1 MESSLGIIAVMK
13 QAGLEPTADTYTT
26 LLCSYAKVGDVT
38 SILATLDTC
47 EKNEL
52 FLLDRDIFDVI
63 YTLSINGH
71 SQHVAQLLPRL
82 RKTVGY
88 NQDAVNLIFRLTNK
102 GHEQIAFDILQTM
115 PRGSRP
121 DGEQTDTG
129 SFFIKQLI
137 KAKRPIES
145 IHKICKELQDSGLN
159 HKAFLIAV
167 EAGVTSGSVELAI
180 PFLKEL
186 QNSGKPIRQH
196 YFWPLFCNEGKSGNS
211 DAVLSVLRQMQ
222 DDFGVTA
229 NGETIR
235 DYVIPN
241 LKESSSEAIIAVLR
255 SAGVSVSTAATSTVY
270 NLLNQGNLREA
281 ANVAT
286 SYNVYYQP
294 GLFRRPLV
302 QTLAKTNDVESFI
315 RFVRQVYDS
324 IPRLEQMRQK
334 SNANEDTEVVVDG
347 EVVDTADPDQ
357 TSQQADVLGQ
367 IIIDVLVHY
376 RKGRAEIVAQILHG
390 LVAQGLSITN
400 AHADK
405 IQNRLGSEL
414 TTEIS
419 QLLSQ
424 LAAGDLE
431 PIQLDKEANRTSA
444 FAHLSVEQ
452 LEKLIEQQ
460 DAKGENSRGLKRYLL
475 SALFKAKDLPKTES
489 VVAKL
494 EAEGYVM
501 TGGVYAQLIDL
512 YAQQE
517 QADKGLDTFNRIRS
531 KELDFTLDD
540 FKVVRLAG
548 LLIAN
553 KKVDEALK
561 FLELNKK
568 TEIDPD
574 SLSFNYNATCWRM
587 LNELA
592 ETGNSTDLTRVFD
605 ALEKF
610 HFIEA
615 NNALLGPLVKVHL
628 VNNDNQ
634 KAVDVF
640 EAISVKHNCT
650 PWKNDLAC
658 KLIQAEDAT
667 NLQRLT
673 DLSTT
678 IHGEVNSLYDLVFSF
693 VECGRIR
700 QARKILE
707 TPGLRSRPQKIN
719 VACERYQQEGKV
731 QPLEGLVEATKDL
744 NHIDR
749 TDIYYNLLRSYC
761 NDKQPEKALGLW
773 TKMQEEDIAPT
784 EQFLTTLG
792 KFLKT
797 NNLEVPF
804 VLPNATAQNKK
815 STKKPKI
822 IVTNDPKPAKKEPAV
837 ESKPKSETLIAF
849 KKAARSNDI
858 DKAIEA
864 KKRLLSTD
872 KVSVTDYSTYIES
885 LLNADRLNE
894 ASKSV
899 IELLEAKAY
908 PVPRVFRF
916 YMNKA
921 GNAGDI
927 ESLTHI
933 GSLISEDTKKLVS
946 FDNRLCHAYI
956 ESGKSE
962 QFLSI
967 LEGELDAA
975 TTEEQLRVLAD
986 KFPRGGAVGILQKHP
1001 ELVDRC
1007 KCFLHNNA
1015 YDMLLKMSLLF

>member
-26 LLCSYAKVGDVT
+26 LLCSYAKVGDIT
-38 SILATLDTC
+38 SILSTLDTC

-102 GHEQIAFDILQTM
+102 GHEQIAFDILKTM
-115 PRGSRP
+115 PRGSRT
-121 DGEQTDTG
+121 DGEPTDTG
-129 SFFIKQLI
+129 TFFVKQLI

-145 IHKICKELQDSGLN
+145 IHRICKELEDTGLN

-167 EAGVTSGSVELAI
+167 EAGVTSGSVEMAI

-186 QNSGKPIRQH
+186 QNTGKPIRQH
-196 YFWPLFCNEGKSGNS
+196 YFWPLFCSQGKNNSS
-211 DAVLSVLRQMQ
+211 DAVLDVLRRMQ

-241 LKESSSEAIIAVLR
+241 IKETASESIIAVLR
-255 SAGVSVSTAATSTVY
+255 SAGVSVSSAATATVY
-270 NLLNQGNLREA
+270 NLLVQGNLREA

-302 QTLAKTNDVESFI
+302 QMLAKTNDVDSFI
-315 RFVRQVYDS
+315 RFVRQIYDS

-334 SNANEDTEVVVDG
+334 SNASEDTEVVVDG
-347 EVVDTADPDQ
+347 EVVDTLDPEQ

-376 RKGRAEIVAQILHG
+376 RKDRAEIVTKILQG

-400 AHADK
+400 EHADK
-405 IQNRLGSEL
+405 IQTRLGSEL

-431 PIQLDKEANRTSA
+431 PIQLEKEANRPSSYSQLT
-444 FAHLSVEQ
+444 VDQ
-452 LEKLIEQQ
+452 LEKLIEKQE
-460 DAKGENSRGLKRYLL
+460 AKGENTRGLKRFLL
-475 SALFKAKDLPKTES
+475 TALFKAKDLPKTETLI
-489 VVAKL
+489 AKL
-494 EAEGYVM
+494 EAEDYAM

-512 YAQQE
+512 YTHKE
-517 QADKGLDTFNRIRS
+517 EADKALETFNRIRA
-531 KELDFTLDD
+531 KEPDFSLDD
-540 FKVVRLAG
+540 FKVIRLSS
-548 LLIAN
+548 LLVTG
-553 KKVDEALK
+553 KKIDEALK
-561 FLELNKK
+561 FLEMNKNS
-568 TEIDPD
+568 EIDPD
-574 SLSFNYNATCWRM
+574 SLNFNYNATCWRM
-587 LNELA
+587 LNDLA
-592 ETGNSTDLTRVFD
+592 DAGNATDLTRLFET
-605 ALEKF
+605 LEKC

-640 EAISVKHNCT
+640 EAISIKHKCT

-673 DLSTT
+673 DLSTN

-719 VACERYQQEGKV
+719 GACERYQQEGKV
-731 QPLEGLVEATKDL
+731 QQLEGLVEATKDL
-744 NHIDR
+744 SHIDR
-749 TDIYYNLLRSYC
+749 TEIYYNLLRSYC
-761 NDKQPEKALGLW
+761 NDNQPEKALGLW

-792 KFLKT
+792 KYLQA

-804 VLPNATAQNKK
+804 VMPNE
-815 STKKPKI
+815 P
-822 IVTNDPKPAKKEPAV
+822 VPAKKAKAPKVKEVKEAPAKAPKK
-837 ESKPKSETLIAF
+837 ESVADTPPKSETLSIF
-849 KKAARSNDI
+849 KKAYRSNDI
-858 DKAIEA
+858 DLAIEA
-864 KKRLLSTD
+864 KKKLLPTD
-872 KVSVTDYSTYIES
+872 KISVTDMSTYIES

-894 ASKSV
+894 ASKTV
-899 IELLEAKAY
+899 IELIESKAY

-916 YMNKA
+916 FMNKA
-921 GNAGDI
+921 ANAGDTQTLI
-927 ESLTHI
+927 QI
-933 GSLISEDTKKLVS
+933 GSSITDETKKLVS

-962 QFLSI
+962 QYLNI
-967 LEGELDAA
+967 LEQELDAA
-975 TTEEQLRVLAD
+975 KTEEELRALSD
-986 KFPRGGAVGILQKHP
+986 KFPRGGAVGVLQKHP
-1001 ELVDRC
+1001 ELAD
-1007 KCFLHNNA
+1007 KC
-1015 YDMLLKMSLLF
+1015 

>member
-1 MESSLGIIAVMK
+1 MK

-26 LLCSYAKVGDVT
+26 LLCSYAKVGDIT
-38 SILATLDTC
+38 SILSTLDTC

-52 FLLDRDIFDVI
+52 YLLDRDLFDVI

-71 SQHVAQLLPRL
+71 SKHVAQLLPRL
-82 RKTVGY
+82 RKTIGY
-88 NQDAVNLIFRLTNK
+88 NQDAVNLIYRLTNK
-102 GHEQIAFDILQTM
+102 GHEQIAFDILKTM
-115 PRGSRP
+115 PRGSHP
-121 DGEQTDTG
+121 DGELTDTG

-137 KAKRPIES
+137 KAKRPVES
-145 IHKICKELQDSGLN
+145 IQQICKELQETGLN

-196 YFWPLFCNEGKSGNS
+196 YFWPLFCNEGKKNNS
-211 DAVLSVLRQMQ
+211 DAVLNVLRQMH
-222 DDFGVTA
+222 DEFGITA

-241 LKESSSEAIIAVLR
+241 LKETSSESIIAVLR
-255 SAGVSVSTAATSTVY
+255 TAGVSVSTAATSTVY
-270 NLLNQGNLREA
+270 NLLSQGNLREA

-294 GLFRRPLV
+294 GLYRRPLV
-302 QTLAKTNDVESFI
+302 QNLVKTNDVNSFI
-315 RFVRQVYDS
+315 RFVRQIHDS
-324 IPRLEQMRQK
+324 IPRLEMLRQK
-334 SNANEDTEVVVDG
+334 ANASEDTEVVVDG
-347 EVVDTADPDQ
+347 EVVDTADPEQ
-357 TSQQADVLGQ
+357 TSQQADVLGV
-367 IIIDVLVHY
+367 IILDVIAQY
-376 RKGRAEIVAQILHG
+376 RKGRAEIITNILQG
-390 LVAQGLSITN
+390 LVAQGLSITS

-405 IQNRLGSEL
+405 IQTRLGTEL

-424 LAAGDLE
+424 LATGDLE
-431 PIQLDKEANRTSA
+431 PIPLSKGANRSSSFT
-444 FAHLSVEQ
+444 HLSAEQ
-452 LEKLIEQQ
+452 LENLIAQQ
-460 DAKGENSRGLKRYLL
+460 DAKGENTRGLKRLLL
-475 SALFKAKDLPKTES
+475 SALFKEKDISKLES
-489 VVAKL
+489 LVAKL
-494 EAEGYVM
+494 QAEDYVM

-512 YAQQE
+512 YTQLE
-517 QADKGLDTFNRIRS
+517 QGDKALETFNRIRA
-531 KELDFTLDD
+531 KEQDFSLDD
-540 FKVVRLAG
+540 FKVIRLTS
-548 LLIAN
+548 LLIGAG
-553 KKVDEALK
+553 KVDVALN
-561 FLELNKK
+561 FLEQNKNS
-568 TEIDPD
+568 EIDPD
-574 SLSFNYNATCWRM
+574 SLTFNYNATCWRI
-587 LNELA
+587 LNDLA
-592 ETGNSTDLTRVFD
+592 EAGNATDLTRVFES
-605 ALEKF
+605 LEKY
-610 HFIEA
+610 HFIEPT
-615 NNALLGPLVKVHL
+615 NSLLGPLVKVHL

-640 EAISVKHNCT
+640 ETISAKHNCT

-673 DLSTT
+673 DLSTN

-761 NDKQPEKALGLW
+761 NDNQPEKALGLW

-792 KFLKT
+792 KYLQS

-804 VLPNATAQNKK
+804 VIPNETVPSAKK
-815 STKKPKI
+815 VDKTPKVKVVKETKAP
-822 IVTNDPKPAKKEPAV
+822 KKEPV
-837 ESKPKSETLIAF
+837 QDTPPKSETLSAF
-849 KKAARSNDI
+849 KKATRSNDI

-864 KKRLLSTD
+864 KKQLLPTD
-872 KVSVTDYSTYIES
+872 KVSVTDYSNYIES
-885 LLNADRLNE
+885 LLNADRMNE

-899 IELLEAKAY
+899 IELLENKAY

-921 GNAGDI
+921 ANAGEI
-927 ESLTHI
+927 QTLTQI
-933 GSLISEDTKKLVS
+933 GTLLNDDTKKLVS

-962 QFLSI
+962 QYLNI
-967 LEGELDAA
+967 LEKELDAA
-975 TTEEQLRVLAD
+975 KTEEQLRALSD
-986 KFPRGGAVGILQKHP
+986 KFPRGGAVGVLQKHP
-1001 ELVDRC
+1001 ELVDKC
-1007 KCFLHNNA
+1007 K
-1015 YDMLLKMSLLF
+1015 